1 MREYLRGTMDSI
13 RRSRSTGRLPSTRE
27 PGGNA
32 PMTNTSGWGG
42 IGGPGGSGG
51 APGGS
56 GGGSGAP
63 GAPGGYGGPGGYGQG
78 GVPSW
83 GAGPWAPPPPKPGIV
98 ALRPL
103 GVGEI
108 LDGAVAGMRA
118 NPKAMLGLSAAVA
131 VLTQLVQVPVTWLLL
146 RDTGGSGFALTPT
159 PDPAT
164 GTVDTQLLVRL
175 FATLGLTGLVTAL
188 AVLVLTGVLTV
199 VVSRAVLGE
208 RLSVGGAW
216 QAARPRLP
224 SLLGVTVA
232 LFLAMSALLLAG
244 LLPGLLL
251 AAAGANE
258 ALVAL
263 LVLLGVTGSVVAAV
277 HLYVSWALAPSVAVL
292 ERQGVRG
299 ALARSRALVRGAWW
313 RTFGLLLLVAVIAG
327 VVAQILSVPFGF
339 LAAGLSYLGS
349 GGGEGDVY
357 ALGPLL
363 VSALGSVVAATLT
376 WPFAAAGGVLVYVDR
391 RMRREGLDAQ
401 LARAAGVAPP
411 APAYGQPPAPPYGQ
425 PPGPPAP
432 AP

>member
-1 MREYLRGTMDSI
+1 
-13 RRSRSTGRLPSTRE
+13 
-27 PGGNA
+27 
-32 PMTNTSGWGG
+32 MTNTSGWGG
-42 IGGPGGSGG
+42 TGG
-51 APGGS
+51 
-56 GGGSGAP
+56 P
-63 GAPGGYGGPGGYGQG
+63 GAPGGPSGYGQG

-108 LDGAVAGMRA
+108 LDGAVASMRA
-118 NPKAMLGLSAAVA
+118 DPKAMLGLSAAVA

-146 RDTGGSGFALTPT
+146 RDAGGSGFALSPT

-175 FATLGLTGLVTAL
+175 LATVGLTGLVTAL
-188 AVLVLTGVLTV
+188 AVLVLTGILTV

-208 RLSVGGAW
+208 RLSVGAAW
-216 QAARPRLP
+216 QAAGPRLP
-224 SLLGVTVA
+224 SLLGVTIA

-244 LLPGLLL
+244 LLPGILL
-251 AAAGANE
+251 AAAGADE

-263 LVLLGVTGSVVAAV
+263 VVLLGATAGLVAAV
-277 HLYVSWALAPSVAVL
+277 HRYVSWALGPSVAVL
-292 ERQGVRG
+292 ERQGVR
-299 ALARSRALVRGAWW
+299 ASLARSRALVRGAWW
-313 RTFGLLLLVAVIAG
+313 RTFGLLLLVAAIAG
-327 VVAQILSVPFGF
+327 VVAQIVSVPFGF

-349 GGGEGDVY
+349 GGGEGNVY

-363 VSALGSVVAATLT
+363 VSALGSVLAATLT

-401 LARAAGVAPP
+401 LARAAGAAGAAPP
-411 APAYGQPPAPPYGQ
+411 APPYVQPPEAPPYGQ
-425 PPGPPAP
+425 PPGQPPAS
-432 AP
+432 